1 MLTSAGRISGIFAEM
16 KRLKNLYHR
25 LLTQESEVG
34 DIQAVVDK
42 CWQDIGN
49 ICGDETVKKSL
60 SSPFDPRI
68 RGWRVVRLFVS
79 STFADYH
86 AEREVLV
93 KKVSLVSFL
102 TFAFCPLR

>member
-1 MLTSAGRISGIFAEM
+1 MADHLMNT
-16 KRLKNLYHR
+16 
-25 LLTQESEVG
+25 LTQTSEEE
-34 DIQAVVDK
+34 IQAVVDK
-42 CWQDIGN
+42 CWQDIGD
-49 ICGDETVKKSL
+49 ICGDETVKK

-102 TFAFCPLR
+102 TFAFFPLR

>member
-1 MLTSAGRISGIFAEM
+1 MN
-16 KRLKNLYHR
+16 K
-25 LLTQESEVG
+25 LTQTSEEE
-34 DIQAVVDK
+34 IQAVVDK

-79 STFADYH
+79 STFTDYH

-102 TFAFCPLR
+102 IFAFCPLR

>member
-1 MLTSAGRISGIFAEM
+1 MADHLMNMLTQ
-16 KRLKNLYHR
+16 
-25 LLTQESEVG
+25 TSEEE
-34 DIQAVVDK
+34 IQAVVDK

-102 TFAFCPLR
+102 IFAFCPLR